1 MCCKPFV
8 SEQMSHASL
17 LVGQLFQGLVNAGLA
32 EGVDL
37 WPMKRRRGVALRSPT
52 AVLSAI
58 PLQAALHKVHSDV
71 ANPKRFWAF
80 GSNPACCRYQR
91 LQLPAGM
98 LGKP

>member
-1 MCCKPFV
+1 MEPKNGTMNMVATARVKSTAREENFTT
-8 SEQMSHASL
+8 S
-17 LVGQLFQGLVNAGLA
+17 LA

-37 WPMKRRRGVALRSPT
+37 LALKLRRGVEFRSPT